1 MPIADLL
8 VYGPCSN
15 AGDVLIHQTFVGL
28 FSKEL
33 DTKYHHIRQS
43 KLNGVAPNIVIGP
56 GGLLSG
62 SYKPDVNPDELILRH
77 MTSAKVAEWQ
87 SQGRRMFCFGTGTNT
102 PTNAGSG
109 SKPFSEVSARIIGEF
124 VSAAQKI
131 YLRGSA
137 DINRLQAF
145 CNSEDLD
152 KLIFQPCPSIF
163 LDRIF
168 DIKPVKRDRIAL
180 NLPFMKIKDLEKH
193 PISRFVSYAHSEG
206 LKVDFLDNHPMDFN
220 VEVYDTFDGTTHSDT
235 LKKFYLSAEP
245 GSYESAQKL
254 FQTEWES
261 LESLPSRFN
270 GYRFAFGARLHSFLP
285 FMAFNTPSLFLA
297 SNPIRT
303 AMPTEYFGN
312 PIFGAKLPFGGKNV
326 DQVVDGMIERL
337 NYFIRHEDT
346 LVDCIQEQ
354 RYRLWNITK
363 RNKDEMLSLMT

>member
-1 MPIADLL
+1 MRTADLL

-28 FSKEL
+28 FSNVLE
-33 DTKYHHIRQS
+33 TKYHHIRQS
-43 KLNGVAPNIVIGP
+43 KLSGTASNIIIGP

-77 MTSAKVAEWQ
+77 MTAAKVADWRQ
-87 SQGRRMFCFGTGTNT
+87 QGRNMFCFGTGTNT

-109 SKPFSEVSARIIGEF
+109 SKPFSDVSAKTIGDF
-124 VSAAQKI
+124 ISASKRI

-145 CNSEDLD
+145 CRSEDLE

-163 LDRIF
+163 LDKIF
-168 DIKPVKRDRIAL
+168 QVKSEKADRIAL
-180 NLPFMKIKDLEKH
+180 NLPLMKIKDLRSH
-193 PISRFVSYAHSEG
+193 PISRFIASAHAEG

-220 VEVYDTFDGTTHSDT
+220 SEVYEVFDGTTHSDM
-235 LKKFYLSAEP
+235 LKKFYLNPETAT
-245 GSYESAQKL
+245 YEGAQKL
-254 FQTEWES
+254 YQAEWDS
-261 LESLPSRFN
+261 FDSLPSRFN
-270 GYRFAFGARLHSFLP
+270 GFRFAFGARLHSFLP
-285 FMAFNTPSLFLA
+285 FMAFDTPSLFLA

-312 PIFGAKLPFGGKNV
+312 PIFGAKIPFGGKNV
-326 DQVVDGMIERL
+326 DEVVDGMIERL
-337 NYFIRHEDT
+337 KYFIRYEDT
-346 LVDCIQEQ
+346 LVDRIREQ

-363 RNKDEMLSLMT
+363 KNKDEMLSLMA